1 MLLHLQ
7 FCEEK
12 GGYLAEIKSQSE
24 QSNIETILESPYSY
38 WIGMTDLATEG
49 KFVWQGTS
57 TSVQEGYT
65 NWYPG
70 EPNNGRSTKG
80 SGNQDCG
87 QLWHYR
93 NWSWDDKEC
102 HYKSN
107 LRALCQKE

>member
-24 QSNIETILESPYSY
+24 QSNIETILESPNSY

-49 KFVWQGTS
+49 DFVWQGTS

-65 NWYPG
+65 NWHTG
-70 EPNNGRSTKG
+70 EPNNGG
-80 SGNQDCG
+80 GIQDCG
-87 QLWHYR
+87 QLWHHR
-93 NWSWDDKEC
+93 NWSWDDLGC
-102 HYKSN
+102 DYKQ
-107 LRALCQKE
+107 RALCQKEELN